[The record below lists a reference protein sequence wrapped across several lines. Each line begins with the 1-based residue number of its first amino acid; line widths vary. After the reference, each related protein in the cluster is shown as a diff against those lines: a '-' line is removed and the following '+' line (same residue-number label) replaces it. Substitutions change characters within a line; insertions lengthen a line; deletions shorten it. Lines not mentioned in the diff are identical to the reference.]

1 MYPLFVAER
10 SVHGR
15 HGTVLILAA
24 GSATSGTVGDTVVFH
39 PPCMLLSLYHTVS
52 PVSII
57 N

>member
-1 MYPLFVAER
+1 MCPLFVAER

-15 HGTVLILAA
+15 HATVLILAA
-24 GSATSGTVGDTVVFH
+24 GSATFGTVDTVVFH